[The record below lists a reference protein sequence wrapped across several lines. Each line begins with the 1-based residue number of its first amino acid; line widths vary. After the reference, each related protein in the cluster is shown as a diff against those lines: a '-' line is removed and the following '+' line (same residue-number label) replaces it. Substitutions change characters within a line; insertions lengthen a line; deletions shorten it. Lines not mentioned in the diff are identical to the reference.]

1 MTVAA
6 RVGMIGAGQLARMSL
21 APATALGIELH
32 LLAEA
37 DSDSAAQVA
46 GRVTI
51 GDHRRPD
58 DLRAFAKG
66 VDVVTFDHELV
77 APGHLDAL
85 AGEGHVLRPAPASKR
100 FAQDKLHQRERLG
113 ALGLPIPAFTTVTEV
128 PDVEC
133 FAEANGWP
141 VVVKATSGGYDGRG
155 VWVLESRADVVASW
169 PQLAAAG
176 ALLVEAFVPI
186 ERELAVLVARRP
198 GGQAVAYPVT
208 ETVQSHGICRELLA
222 PAPVA
227 GACATEATAL
237 GLRIAEIVDVAGVL
251 AVELFETAGG
261 LIVNE
266 LACRPHNSGH
276 WTIEGAAT
284 SQFANHLRAVLDWPL
299 GSTAPMAEAAATVN
313 LLGPSD
319 GSDPLDR
326 LPAALAVEG
335 VSVHLYGKA
344 ARPGRKLG
352 HVTALGNDLADARA
366 RARCAAGL
374 LTGEETT

>member
-1 MTVAA
+1 MV
-6 RVGMIGAGQLARMSL
+6 GAGQLARMTL

-32 LLAEA
+32 LLAET

-46 GRVTI
+46 RSVTI
-51 GDHRRPD
+51 GDHRRFD
-58 DLRAFAKG
+58 DLLAFAKA

-77 APGHLDAL
+77 APEHLEVL

-100 FAQDKLHQRERLG
+100 FAQDKRHQRERLN
-113 ALGLPIPAFTTVTEV
+113 ALGLPVPAFATVTVAAEV
-128 PDVEC
+128 EQ
-133 FAEANGWP
+133 FAEVNGWP
-141 VVVKATSGGYDGRG
+141 VVVKATRGGYDGRG
-155 VWVLESRADVVASW
+155 VWVMDSPAEVMARW
-169 PQLAAAG
+169 QELAAAG
-176 ALLVEAFVPI
+176 ELLVEAFVAI

-208 ETVQSHGICRELLA
+208 ETVQADGICRELLV
-222 PAPVA
+222 PARVPDDRA
-227 GACATEATAL
+227 AEAAAL
-237 GLRIAEIVDVAGVL
+237 GPRIAELVDVAGIL
-251 AVELFETAGG
+251 AVELFDTADG
-261 LIVNE
+261 LLVNE

-299 GSTAPMAEAAATVN
+299 GSTASMAEAAATIN

>member
-1 MTVAA
+1 VIVAA
-6 RVGMIGAGQLARMSL
+6 RVGMVGAGQLARMSL

-46 GRVTI
+46 RRVTI
-51 GDHRRPD
+51 GDHRRLD
-58 DLRAFAKG
+58 DLLAFAKA

-77 APGHLDAL
+77 APEHLEVL
-85 AGEGHVLRPAPASKR
+85 TGEGHVLRPAPASKR
-100 FAQDKLHQRERLG
+100 FAQDKRHQRERLN
-113 ALGLPIPAFTTVTEV
+113 ALGLPVPAFATVTVAAEV
-128 PDVEC
+128 EQ
-133 FAEANGWP
+133 FAEVNGWP
-141 VVVKATSGGYDGRG
+141 VVVKATRGGYDGRG
-155 VWVLESRADVVASW
+155 VWVMDSPAEVVARR
-169 PQLAAAG
+169 QELAAAG
-176 ALLVEAFVPI
+176 ELLVEAFVAI

-208 ETVQSHGICRELLA
+208 ETVQADGICRELLV
-222 PAPVA
+222 PARVPDDRA
-227 GACATEATAL
+227 AEAAAL
-237 GLRIAEIVDVAGVL
+237 GPRIAELVDVAGIL
-251 AVELFETAGG
+251 AVELFDTADG
-261 LIVNE
+261 LLVNE

-352 HVTALGNDLADARA
+352 HVTALGNDRADARA